1 MTPGTPLQT
10 PEQLLALRLQQE
22 FDERNRYLTD
32 EELDRIMPIEG
43 YEIVQPPSDYN
54 PPPTSAAVAAA
65 RARQQALAS
74 SGMGPATPGVSSSAT
89 PLGVTPM
96 YVMPEEG
103 GISVKALDPTGSLL
117 DPQGLGDTSG
127 GVQMKAEDFHFF
139 SKLFEEKPEDQ
150 MTQEVRDSV
159 TPPQHSTSSPRGM
172 SPSGRLL

>member
-32 EELDRIMPIEG
+32 EELDRIMPTEG

-74 SGMGPATPGVSSSAT
+74 SGMGSATPGVSAAT

-103 GISVKALDPTGSLL
+103 GISVKAVDPTGSLL
-117 DPQGLGDTSG
+117 DPQGLGDASG

-139 SKLFEEKPEDQ
+139 SKLFEEKSEDQ
-150 MTQEVRDSV
+150 MTQEVIHNKIIACMHADN
-159 TPPQHSTSSPRGM
+159 HHWMSSI
-172 SPSGRLL
+172 